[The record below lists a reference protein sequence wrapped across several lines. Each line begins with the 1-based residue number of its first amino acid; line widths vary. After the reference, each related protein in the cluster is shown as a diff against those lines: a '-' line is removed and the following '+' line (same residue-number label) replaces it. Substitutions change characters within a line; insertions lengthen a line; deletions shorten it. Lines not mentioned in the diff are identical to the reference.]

1 MKLVGMLHLSVDTPL
16 GASKIMSDGSL
27 ELRQNKPVLI
37 DSITRSLYDIDPLTD
52 TTYEQF
58 SIEEI
63 LENYN
68 HRNERVE
75 YKAQNIV

>member
-75 YKAQNIV
+75 YKAKNIV